1 MITISAPFDKTIS
14 QEFYDSSID
23 SLLLDQ
29 IPCPCCGHHGC
40 LVFWG
45 TYKRHLKAEGQDIIL
60 TIQRVL
66 CRECSSDAHKR
77 THSLMVSGVVPY
89 SQVPLADQVDLI
101 SASENNEEAA
111 LETVLE
117 HNPLLDM
124 NYVYRLLAVY
134 RLFFLE
140 RLISERLSLRPYEV
154 LCHSCFSLFC
164 RQFMQIK
171 KIPNSYFRPPT

>member
-23 SLLLDQ
+23 GLLLDQ

-66 CRECSSDAHKR
+66 CRECSSDAHKC
-77 THSLMVSGVVPY
+77 THSLMLSGIVPY
-89 SQVPLADQVDLI
+89 SQVPLADQVDI
-101 SASENNEEAA
+101 ITASENNEKAA
-111 LETVLE
+111 METVLE

-154 LCHSCFSLFC
+154 LCRSCFSLFR